1 MTYLWD
7 TDTCIYYLNGNQH
20 IRQTVK
26 NVGLTTIATTIVT
39 VAELKF
45 GAFHSTRVAENLARI
60 AILQQKIR
68 VLSDFS
74 DPIATV
80 FAENK
85 ARLKKQGL
93 LIGDFDL
100 VIASVALHF
109 GLIVVTNNV
118 AHFQRIPNIRIENW
132 MC

>member
-1 MTYLWD
+1 MKQCT
-7 TDTCIYYLNGNQH
+7 
-20 IRQTVK
+20 
-26 NVGLTTIATTIVT
+26 
-39 VAELKF
+39 
-45 GAFHSTRVAENLARI
+45 TRVDENLARI

-100 VIASVALHF
+100 VIASFALHL

-118 AHFQRIPNIRIENW
+118 AHFQRVPNIRIENW

>member
-1 MTYLWD
+1 MIYLWD
-7 TDTCIYYLNGNQH
+7 TETCIYYLNGNQH
-20 IRQTVK
+20 IRQTVR

-39 VAELKF
+39 IAELKF
-45 GAFHSTRVAENLARI
+45 GAFHSPCVAENLARI
-60 AILQQKIR
+60 ASLQQKIR

-100 VIASVALHF
+100 VIASFALHL

-118 AHFQRIPNIRIENW
+118 AHFQRVPNIRIENW